1 MTTLSS
7 PTNPHRNR
15 RYDSVLLLLISLTV
29 SDAQNWRPNETFGT
43 SSCYVPERTPGSI
56 DRYLKAVLV
65 RTPPLLTVTPLF
77 PTRAAVVVWFRV
89 SEIVILELR

>member
-7 PTNPHRNR
+7 PHRNR
-15 RYDSVLLLLISLTV
+15 CYDSVFLLLLSLTGL
-29 SDAQNWRPNETFGT
+29 DAQNWQPGETFDT
-43 SSCYVPERTPGSI
+43 STCYVPERTPGSI